1 MRSGAP
7 LPTSRIPVPAFRPSS
22 PATTMPESVQSLD
35 TISNSS
41 GDSYDSDEEDRLAEL
56 EWQESLQQLQQ
67 LLSIVLLPY
76 LGKWLGRRWSYWGT
90 YNPAIAPT
98 SSPPSLISHLTKSQA
113 YARYVRLGLGKSFFL
128 GERGL

>member
-1 MRSGAP
+1 
-7 LPTSRIPVPAFRPSS
+7 
-22 PATTMPESVQSLD
+22 MPGSVQSLD

-41 GDSYDSDEEDRLAEL
+41 DDSYDEDEDDRLAEI
-56 EWQESLQQLQQ
+56 EWQESLQQLRQ

-90 YNPAIAPT
+90 YKPPPSIAAT

-128 GERGL
+128 GERRL